1 MHKHFVKFNFE
12 LENKQNPSPD
22 FDFNVFAVAVEISH
36 IPEIYCTNEQQRII
50 LFNSPVMCAVYL
62 NNFNHFLSEFLKTNF
77 RLINRLNSAF
87 KTE

>member
-22 FDFNVFAVAVEISH
+22 FDFNVFAVAVEI
-36 IPEIYCTNEQQRII
+36 YCPNEQQRII
-50 LFNSPVMCAVYL
+50 LFNPPVMCAVYL

-77 RLINRLNSAF
+77 RLINRLDSVF